1 MFCTGISLM
10 VEYILTYPWGII
22 QMPCNI
28 FDWLA
33 KLINSITTLTFPV
46 TQKQRIYNLKIS
58 CFVCPLQQRT
68 MNIIVFTAQCPLT
81 QLYENTALAS
91 RHLIKLGNF
100 G

>member
-1 MFCTGISLM
+1 
-10 VEYILTYPWGII
+10 
-22 QMPCNI
+22 MPCNI

-91 RHLIKLGNF
+91 RHQIRQLWLKKTPRLQKG
-100 G
+100 GKRQQD